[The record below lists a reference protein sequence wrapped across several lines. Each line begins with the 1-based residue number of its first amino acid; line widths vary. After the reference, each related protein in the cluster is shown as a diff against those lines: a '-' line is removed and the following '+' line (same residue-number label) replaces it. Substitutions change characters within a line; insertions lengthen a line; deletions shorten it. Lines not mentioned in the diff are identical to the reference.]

1 MELAEREDLLAQEN
15 LQQSSG
21 IVLPR
26 KYKGD
31 NFNWIVFFLVV
42 GLSAVLC
49 FCGLGRRTLWQDE
62 GETAV
67 LARRVLIDG
76 VPGVLSRYNL
86 VEQGLS
92 QYDRK
97 YRWTYHPWGQ
107 FYLTAVSFAVFGQ
120 TNFAARF
127 PFALCGVLTVALLF
141 VFVWRHWQDLAT
153 AALSSL
159 LLATSTAFVL
169 HCRQC
174 RYYGLSMLTCL
185 AVVVVFVELMKRPCR
200 VWWIVF
206 GVALAA
212 QFYTDFG
219 TLTVILP
226 GLAVSLWPMDA
237 RREQLIAAAKSFG
250 LAALLMTPGLILHWN
265 RLTMAC
271 GGGHIFLQT
280 LLVNIYYF
288 DNWFV
293 PLVFLLPAGVLFVW
307 RLVKSEKRL
316 SEQDRIIIV
325 CVLVMGTIL
334 VGMAWPAMHSYV
346 RYLVPSISLAKL
358 VLAVILIRSYSMLKE
373 KVLPLL
379 PARIVLIAGI
389 LILIFSNGFS
399 LATQYLAGENRENY
413 EDLDFCTKTK
423 PAVRSEFSGL
433 LYEITHDFVCP
444 DRVIVN
450 VVDDLAEAGEIV
462 MIDYSN
468 FVLRFY
474 RPDLQTY
481 DPTEFPNFQKPPD
494 LCIKCQQPW
503 RIDMKNSE
511 KDFIV
516 YVISAPA
523 ASPGG
528 NIPEP
533 DEHWFATNSTRIPFW
548 IYLRR
553 DHGER
558 TLKLPQNAE
567 ELEARWFRRR

>member
-1 MELAEREDLLAQEN
+1 MINWHEKWVQVIRGRLRTHFNILVFLL
-15 LQQSSG
+15 
-21 IVLPR
+21 I
-26 KYKGD
+26 
-31 NFNWIVFFLVV
+31 V

-67 LARRVLIDG
+67 LSRRVLIDG

-107 FYLTAVSFAVFGQ
+107 FYLAAASFAVFGQ
-120 TNFAARF
+120 TNFAARL
-127 PFALCGVLTVALLF
+127 PFALCGVFTVALLYI
-141 VFVWRHWQDLAT
+141 FVWRHWHSLAV

-174 RYYGLSMLTCL
+174 RYYSLSALTCL

-200 VWWIVF
+200 GWWIVF

-212 QFYTDFG
+212 QFYADFG

-226 GLAVSLWPMDA
+226 GLAVSLWPMGS
-237 RREQLIAAAKSFG
+237 RRQEITAAAKSFA
-250 LAALLMTPGLILHWN
+250 LAALLILPGLLLHWN
-265 RLTMAC
+265 RLTMA
-271 GGGHIFLQT
+271 GGGNHIFLPV
-280 LLVNIYYF
+280 LWVHIYF
-288 DNWFV
+288 LDNWFV
-293 PLVFLLPAGVLFVW
+293 PLVFLVPAAAVFVLQ
-307 RLVKSEKRL
+307 RAKSNWQL
-316 SEQDRIIIV
+316 SEQDRIIIT
-325 CVLVMGTIL
+325 CVLIMGSTV
-334 VGMAWPAMHSYV
+334 VGMAWASPHPSI

-358 VLAVILIRSYSMLKE
+358 MLAVILIKGYILLRE
-373 KVLPLL
+373 KGLPLL
-379 PARIVLIAGI
+379 SARIVIVVGI

-413 EDLDFCTKTK
+413 EVLDFCTKSK
-423 PAVRSEFSGL
+423 PAVRTEFTGL

-444 DRVIVN
+444 DRVAVN
-450 VVDDLAEAGEIV
+450 VADDLAEAGEAV
-462 MIDYSN
+462 MIDYGN

-474 RPDLQTY
+474 RPDLQIY
-481 DPTEFPNFQKPPD
+481 DPTEFPNFQRLPD
-494 LCIKCQQPW
+494 LCIECQAPW
-503 RIDMKNSE
+503 RIDMKGSQ
-511 KDFIV
+511 KDFISRII
-516 YVISAPA
+516 YVPI

-533 DEHWFATNSTRIPFW
+533 DEHWFATNSVRRPFW

-553 DHGER
+553 DHEDR
-558 TLKLPQNAE
+558 MSRLPQAAE
-567 ELEARWFRRR
+567 ELDARWFRRR